1 MTLPPVVWGGGGFPV
16 ARGLQ
21 CAAGALGGLA
31 VRVGSGPLPG
41 GRRGRLGGE
50 VWGAL
55 SCCVALIFVVISVF
69 DCVFVETD
77 VCFLLGGIRIFLG
90 CREGVR
96 GGADGGVGAGL
107 KGVGDGWT
115 PSSRADL
122 HPCGDVSLL
131 VQGFLLAG
139 GGGGGAPPG
148 RPVLAG

>member
-1 MTLPPVVWGGGGFPV
+1 M

-21 CAAGALGGLA
+21 CAAGALGSFA

-41 GRRGRLGGE
+41 GRRGRLGGKFC
-50 VWGAL
+50 GAL
-55 SCCVALIFVVISVF
+55 SSCVALIFVVISVF

-77 VCFLLGGIRIFLG
+77 VCFLLGGIMGFLG
-90 CREGVR
+90 CREGAR

-107 KGVGDGWT
+107 QGVGGGWT

-122 HPCGDVSLL
+122 HPCEDVSLL
-131 VQGFLLAG
+131 EEGFLLAG

-148 RPVLAG
+148 WPVLAD